1 MQRTEFYISGRN
13 RSERP
18 DQAEPSEGYADGRK
32 NAKEEYG
39 NSKGIAHVHK
49 ATKEQI
55 EKHGLELSGWCDCGK
70 PIEGRWAGWINFC
83 PWCGKIIEWE
93 DFKYEKQQ

>member
-1 MQRTEFYISGRN
+1 MKDQTKQN
-13 RSERP
+13 LL
-18 DQAEPSEGYADGRK
+18 DQASKLLDRAYSEGYAEGRK

-55 EKHGLELSGWCDCGK
+55 EKHGLDLSGWCDCGK

-93 DFKYEKQQ
+93 DSKHEK

>member
-1 MQRTEFYISGRN
+1 MR
-13 RSERP
+13 
-18 DQAEPSEGYADGRK
+18 DQTKQNLLDQMSKLLDRAYSEGYADGRK

>member
-1 MQRTEFYISGRN
+1 MQKKNTET
-13 RSERP
+13 
-18 DQAEPSEGYADGRK
+18 A
-32 NAKEEYG
+32 
-39 NSKGIAHVHK
+39 KGIAHVHK

-93 DFKYEKQQ
+93 DSKHEK